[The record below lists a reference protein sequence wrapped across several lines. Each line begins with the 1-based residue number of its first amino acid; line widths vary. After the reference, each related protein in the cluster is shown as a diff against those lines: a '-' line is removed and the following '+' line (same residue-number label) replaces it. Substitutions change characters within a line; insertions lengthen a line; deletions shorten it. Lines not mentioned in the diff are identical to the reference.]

1 MICFEVAIILGC
13 LVSLV
18 MIVVAIA
25 NAVGGEEPCV
35 HIHNMTDDTAER
47 LLNMGSD
54 RPRCFGIFP
63 ANPNDLDDWNIKMQT
78 DLQQSNSGRKI

>member
-18 MIVVAIA
+18 MIVIAIA

-35 HIHNMTDDTAER
+35 QIHNMTDETAER
-47 LLNMGSD
+47 LLNMGND
-54 RPRCFGIFP
+54 RPRCFGIFQ
-63 ANPNDLDDWNIKMQT
+63 AEMNDD
-78 DLQQSNSGRKI
+78 

>member
-35 HIHNMTDDTAER
+35 HIHNMTDETAER

-54 RPRCFGIFP
+54 RPRCFGIFQT
-63 ANPNDLDDWNIKMQT
+63 NVTDFDDWIHKIQSYL
-78 DLQQSNSGRKI
+78 LQSISGGLT

>member
-18 MIVVAIA
+18 MIVIAIS

-35 HIHNMTDDTAER
+35 HIHNMTDETAER
-47 LLNMGSD
+47 LIEMGSD
-54 RPRCFGIFP
+54 RPRCFGIFQ
-63 ANPNDLDDWNIKMQT
+63 AEKDNE
-78 DLQQSNSGRKI
+78 